1 MKFENLQDYTAETTH
16 IGCIGSHS
24 ALEIAYGAKEAGLKT
39 VVVAQKGREKT
50 YTQYYRNLFDEV
62 IVIDQFKNI
71 INPDVVKKLQDL
83 HTIFVPN
90 RSFSVYV
97 GYDEIEN
104 QFPVPLFGNRKLLRA
119 EERTEEH
126 DQFWYLEQAEIPYP
140 KKYATYKEIDSIV
153 MVKVPHATKKVER
166 GFFIVS
172 SPEEFE
178 TKTEELIKK
187 NYIRFADLE
196 KMQIEEFIVGALF
209 NLDYFYSPLSG
220 EVEFLGADQ
229 RIETDIEGILHLT
242 APYQKAVPWEPHLIP
257 VGHRGVTVRE
267 SLLEQVFEL
276 GQKLHITTSKLEAPG
291 VIGPYSLQGAFNKD
305 TQFYTF
311 DVSFRVPGAPIL
323 QTTSPYTL
331 YKHNKPM
338 NFGERIALEIIEGIK
353 TNRLAEC
360 LT

>member
-1 MKFENLQDYTAETTH
+1 MKFDNLQEYKAENIH

-39 VVVAQKGREKT
+39 VVVCQKGREKT
-50 YTQYYRNLFDEV
+50 YTHHYKNLFDEIILV
-62 IVIDQFKNI
+62 DNFKDCVK
-71 INPDVVKKLQDL
+71 PEVVKKLNQL

-104 QFPVPLFGNRKLLRA
+104 QFLVPLFGNRNLLRA

-126 DQFWYLEQAEIPYP
+126 DQFWYLEQAQIPYP
-140 KKYATYKEIDSIV
+140 RKYETYKDIDSIV
-153 MVKVPHATKKVER
+153 MVKIPHATKKVER
-166 GFFIVS
+166 GFFVVS

-187 NYIRFADLE
+187 NYIRFADLD
-196 KMQIEEFIVGALF
+196 KVQIEEFIVGALF
-209 NLDYFYSPLSG
+209 NLDYFYSPLTG

-267 SLLEQVFEL
+267 SLLENVFEL
-276 GQKLHITTSKLEAPG
+276 GEKLHKTTNKLQAPG
-291 VIGPYSLQGAFNKD
+291 VIGPFSLQGAFNKD

-331 YKHNKPM
+331 YRYQKPM
-338 NFGERIALEIIEGIK
+338 NFGERIAIEIQNALK